1 VRGVKIAMCH
11 YKLRPNQFKEL
22 RNENLLNSQ
31 SHCVE
36 PERTAEFNL
45 HRLQMICSA
54 VMASCFQIQQRQR
67 IEQCSRTR
75 SIKRC
80 FTTAT
85 SHLSRE
91 LSVRR

>member
-11 YKLRPNQFKEL
+11 YQLRPNQFKEL

-45 HRLQMICSA
+45 HRLQT
-54 VMASCFQIQQRQR
+54 QRNDL
-67 IEQCSRTR
+67 QCSDGVVFPDSAKAAHR
-75 SIKRC
+75 
-80 FTTAT
+80 A
-85 SHLSRE
+85 
-91 LSVRR
+91 V